1 MKKEKKDKK
10 SNLTDKLKNMRSNLK
25 EHKSKDKRENKVVS
39 KKGILLFSIRNKI
52 FICFLVPI
60 VFMIMVGAAAYNKSA
75 QGMQEKFQEST
86 EETLKMLG
94 KYLEMSNSFLGTE
107 AMKYSMDVNL
117 NSYTLGTMDSDKE
130 AMADVVS
137 TVKSN
142 ITSSQKTND
151 FISHIHIIPT
161 AEKGVM
167 TTKSAATVGAGD
179 TKGFLSEYLADVPMN
194 GKNPQ
199 KWIDSH
205 NLLDEKLALN
215 ADDYILACQL
225 MSQNKQ
231 YCVVIDVKAEYF
243 RSLLEEI
250 DLGEG
255 SILGLVTENGREII
269 IESVAEGEE
278 GILAEGEK
286 VFAGQDFYEKVV
298 GIPSQEEATEETE
311 ELMNG
316 SEVVEYKG
324 QEYLFIY
331 NKGEENNTTICAL
344 VPLKVVTGQAESI
357 KSMTVKLVILA
368 IVIASLIGI
377 WIAMGIQRNMKRL
390 SKRFGEVAK
399 GDLTVVVTAKGK
411 DEFVGLAES
420 ATNMIYNTKKLVSKV
435 NHATDELEESA
446 QEVKSASEIINGYSA
461 NITSAISEIN
471 AGMQEQSVYA
481 LDCVEKTNALSNDMK
496 EINRILQKVEALV
509 LGTEKMIESGMTMI
523 QTLGDRAKETTAITS
538 QVGESVE
545 ALGQETGTINQF
557 VEMITDISEQTNL
570 LSLNA
575 SIEAARAGD
584 AGRGFAVVAEEIR
597 KLADDSAQAAG
608 KIQDN
613 VVSISLKTKSTMADA
628 KQAEQMVALQTEVV
642 EKVIAIFEEMNC
654 QMEELVG
661 GLGVIVTNME
671 RADAERHDTVKSVRH
686 ISGIIE
692 ESAGNV
698 RNVNRT
704 TENLLK
710 NVENLK
716 HVSDI
721 LNENMEDLKA
731 EISVFKT
738 V

>member
-1 MKKEKKDKK
+1 MKGKTGKVTEKKKRMFHSKKEG
-10 SNLTDKLKNMRSNLK
+10 
-25 EHKSKDKRENKVVS
+25 
-39 KKGILLFSIRNKI
+39 KKGMLLFSIRNKI

-60 VFMIMVGAAAYNKSA
+60 VFMIVVGAAAYNKSA
-75 QGMQEKFQEST
+75 KGMQEKFQEST
-86 EETLKMLG
+86 EETMKMLG
-94 KYLEMSNSFLGTE
+94 KYMEMSNSFLGTE

-117 NSYTLGTMDSDKE
+117 NSYTLGTLDSDKE
-130 AMADVVS
+130 TMAEVVS
-137 TVKSN
+137 TIKSN

-151 FISHIHIIPT
+151 FISNIHIIPT

-179 TKGFLSEYLADVPMN
+179 TTGFLSEYLEDVPMN

-231 YCVVIDVKAEYF
+231 YCVVIDVKSEYF
-243 RSLLEEI
+243 RSLLESI

-269 IESVAEGEE
+269 IESVKEGSE
-278 GILAEGEK
+278 GTLAEGEK
-286 VFAGQDFYEKVV
+286 VFAGQDFYEK
-298 GIPSQEEATEETE
+298 IAAAPAETE
-311 ELMNG
+311 EAEAVMNG
-316 SEVVEYKG
+316 SEVVTFKG

-357 KSMTVKLVILA
+357 KSLTVKLVLLA

-377 WIAMGIQRNMKRL
+377 WIAMGIQRNMQSL

-411 DEFVGLAES
+411 DEFVGLADS
-420 ATNMIYNTKKLVSKV
+420 ATNMIDNTKKLVSKV
-435 NHATDELEESA
+435 NHATEELESSA
-446 QEVKSASEIINGYSA
+446 QEVKSASEIINGYSE
-461 NITSAISEIN
+461 NITTAIGGIN

-481 LDCVEKTNALSNDMK
+481 LECVEKTNALSNDMK
-496 EINRILQKVEALV
+496 EINHTLQKVEALV
-509 LGTEKMIESGMTMI
+509 LDTEKMIESGMTMI
-523 QTLGDRAKETTAITS
+523 QTLGDSAKETTAITS

-575 SIEAARAGD
+575 SIEAARAGE
-584 AGRGFAVVAEEIR
+584 AGKGFAVVAEEIR

-613 VVSISLKTKSTMADA
+613 VVSISRKTKATIADA
-628 KQAEQMVALQTEVV
+628 KQAEEMVALQTEVV
-642 EKVIAIFEEMNC
+642 EKVVAIFEDMNC

-661 GLGVIVTNME
+661 GLNAIVTNME

-698 RNVNRT
+698 REVNNT

-721 LNENMEDLKA
+721 LNMNMEELKA

>member
-1 MKKEKKDKK
+1 MQKEKKSKLTEK
-10 SNLTDKLKNMRSNLK
+10 SKLKNKINIKDTLK
-25 EHKSKDKRENKVVS
+25 NINGNKGEK
-39 KKGILLFSIRNKI
+39 KKGMLLFSIRNKI

-60 VFMIMVGAAAYNKSA
+60 VFMIVVGAAAYNKSA
-75 QGMQEKFQEST
+75 EGMQEKFQEST
-86 EETLKMLG
+86 EETMKMLG
-94 KYLEMSNSFLGTE
+94 EYLEMSNSFLGTE

-130 AMADVVS
+130 AMAEVVS

-142 ITSSQKTND
+142 ITSSQKTNE
-151 FISHIHIIPT
+151 FISNIHIIPT
-161 AEKGVM
+161 SEKAVM
-167 TTKSAATVGAGD
+167 STKGAATVGAAE
-179 TKGFLSEYLADVPMN
+179 TKGFLNEYLADVPMN
-194 GKNPQ
+194 GKMPQ

-205 NLLDEKLALN
+205 NILDEKLGLN
-215 ADDYILACQL
+215 ADDYILSCQL

-231 YCVVIDVKAEYF
+231 YCVVIDVKSEYF
-243 RSLLEEI
+243 RSLLEGI
-250 DLGEG
+250 DLGDG
-255 SILGLVTENGREII
+255 SILGLVTENGRELL

-278 GILAEGEK
+278 GTLVEGEK

-298 GIPSQEEATEETE
+298 AAPAETE
-311 ELMNG
+311 DTEVIMNG
-316 SEVVEYKG
+316 SEVVTYKG
-324 QEYLFIY
+324 KEYLFIY

-344 VPLKVVTGQAESI
+344 VPLQVVTGQAESI
-357 KSMTVKLVILA
+357 KSMTVKLVLLA

-377 WIAMGIQRNMKRL
+377 WIATGIQRNMKRL

-435 NHATDELEESA
+435 NHATNELESSA
-446 QEVKSASEIINGYSA
+446 QEVKSASEIINGYSE
-461 NITSAISEIN
+461 NITTAISGIN

-481 LDCVEKTNALSNDMK
+481 LECVEKTNALSNDMK
-496 EINRILQKVEALV
+496 EINRILQKVETLV
-509 LGTEKMIESGMTMI
+509 LDTEKMIESGMTMI
-523 QTLGDRAKETTAITS
+523 QTLGDRAKETTSITS
-538 QVGESVE
+538 QVGASVE
-545 ALGQETGTINQF
+545 ALGQETSTINQF

-575 SIEAARAGD
+575 SIEAARAGE

-613 VVSISLKTKSTMADA
+613 VVSISQKTKSTIADA
-628 KQAEQMVALQTEVV
+628 KQAEEMVALQTEVV
-642 EKVIAIFEEMNC
+642 EKVVAIFEDMNC

-661 GLGVIVTNME
+661 GLDVIVTNME

-698 RNVNRT
+698 RDVNST

-710 NVENLK
+710 NVENLS

-721 LNENMEDLKA
+721 LNMNMEDLKA